1 MNNMNMNGEYGAFG
15 GEPLQGFNNGG
26 ANGSNGNFIG
36 NGSNIRVL
44 RTWELPPNGITQWE
58 GTNEEMRTLFDTLPQ
73 ELSAHLIQ
81 MFPPDILV
89 NLNEIYLQLGQIPEC
104 VVTNDENDGKTE
116 RGKLGRCLITMII
129 NCRYA
134 FHIIVRSLN
143 LFVFVEFISFWFRK
157 YWTLVDPDTSSKS

>member
-1 MNNMNMNGEYGAFG
+1 MNGGFGAFG
-15 GEPLQGFNNGG
+15 AEPLQGFNNGG
-26 ANGSNGNFIG
+26 ANGSNGSFCVG
-36 NGSNIRVL
+36 SGSNKRVL

-58 GTNEEMRTLFDTLPQ
+58 GTNEEMKTLFDTLPQ

-116 RGKLGRCLITMII
+116 RGKFGCWLIAMIT
-129 NCRYA
+129 NYRYA
-134 FHIIVRSLN
+134 FHTIVR
-143 LFVFVEFISFWFRK
+143 
-157 YWTLVDPDTSSKS
+157 